1 MRIRSWVRLLSAK
14 WQKRVVHLKDRVK
27 NNEIRKATLQSVPF
41 WIASLVAG
49 LLAVLYSE
57 IFRIAESFL
66 YRSDLGQ
73 NPWLFVLTPLCFL
86 CAWFLVYRFSQEA
99 SGSGIPQLMV
109 GIRYAGQKNKRKIIN
124 KLLSAR
130 VIIVKIASS
139 TLLLLGGGAIGREG
153 PTIQVA
159 GSVFNAINN
168 RIPRYW
174 PKISH
179 KLMLISGGAAG
190 LAAAFNTPL
199 GGIVFAIE
207 ELGKTHLNSIR
218 NRLFVAIIVAGITSK
233 VILGS
238 YLYLGSPAIPEMGGI
253 GFLYV
258 LLAAS
263 VAGFCGY
270 LFTRIIIRIVRFKK
284 VLRSVPKKI
293 VWVLVMGF
301 LFAGI
306 VYTTGNHSIGSG
318 RHLMSDLLFKD
329 GFVMDWFAF
338 PSRFL
343 GTIITYLSGGAGGI
357 FAPSLAIGA
366 TLGESVVMLLDIPE
380 LKNLIIIVGMIGFM
394 AGVTHSPFTSFI
406 LVLEMTS
413 AQNSIFPMMLAA
425 LIGFGISRGLQRK
438 SLYDCLTEGYML
450 PEQKPKTRIETNSSA
465 NDSQAT
471 Q

>member
-1 MRIRSWVRLLSAK
+1 MRTRSWLRFLKGK
-14 WQKRVVHLKDRVK
+14 WQKRITHLKDRVK

-66 YRSDLGQ
+66 YRSDLSE
-73 NPWLFVLTPLCFL
+73 NLWLFVVTPICFL
-86 CAWFLVYRFSQEA
+86 AGWFIVYKFAQEA

-109 GIRYAGQKNKRKIIN
+109 GIRYAGQKDKKGIIN
-124 KLLSAR
+124 KLLSIR
-130 VIIVKIASS
+130 VIIVKIISS

-159 GSVFNAINN
+159 GSVFNVINN
-168 RIPRYW
+168 NIPRYW

-233 VILGS
+233 LILGS
-238 YLYLGSPAIPEMGGI
+238 YLYLGSPDIPEMTAM

-258 LLAAS
+258 LLAAA

-270 LFTRIIIRIVRFKK
+270 LFTRLIMRIVRFKRI
-284 VLRSVPKKI
+284 LNTIPKKVI
-293 VWVLVMGF
+293 WVLIMGL

-306 VYTTGNHSIGSG
+306 VFVTGNHSIGSG
-318 RHLMSDLLFKD
+318 RHLMSDLLFD
-329 GFVMDWFAF
+329 ENFVMDWFAF

-343 GTIITYLSGGAGGI
+343 GTIITYISGGAGGI

-366 TLGESVVMLLDIPE
+366 TLGESLVMVLDIPE
-380 LKNLIIIVGMIGFM
+380 LKTLIIIVGMIGFM

-413 AQNSIFPMMLAA
+413 AQTSIFPMMLAA
-425 LIGFGISRGLQRK
+425 VIGFGISRGLQRK
-438 SLYDCLTEGYML
+438 SLYDCLTENYIAKDV
-450 PEQKPKTRIETNSSA
+450 Q
-465 NDSQAT
+465 QAT
-471 Q
+471 EQSSTNDLPPAQQS